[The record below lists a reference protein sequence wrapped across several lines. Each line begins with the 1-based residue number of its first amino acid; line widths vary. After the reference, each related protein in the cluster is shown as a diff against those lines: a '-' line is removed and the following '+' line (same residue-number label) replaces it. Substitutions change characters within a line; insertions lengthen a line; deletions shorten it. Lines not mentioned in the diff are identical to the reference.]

1 MLVYLSKKCC
11 RCNPGRKAG
20 PSLRPSERAL
30 PLVLVPVMRGMC
42 VVCSAMACRVCGAMG
57 TCLMHGL
64 ALRLDG
70 VARALRLGPADGAG
84 GLAGLQLLYDPAKQ
98 APHAGVV
105 HEAGSAPAAD
115 QLVVRT
121 IDVRNAQNL
130 QQKTGKQGCL
140 LYLAMVCMLLT

>member
-1 MLVYLSKKCC
+1 MLCAAPWLAVCAE
-11 RCNPGRKAG
+11 PWV
-20 PSLRPSERAL
+20 
-30 PLVLVPVMRGMC
+30 LVLCTDWLFG
-42 VVCSAMACRVCGAMG
+42 
-57 TCLMHGL
+57 LMVWLGP
-64 ALRLDG
+64 
-70 VARALRLGPADGAG
+70 LRLGPADGAG

-130 QQKTGKQGCL
+130 RQKTGKQGCL